1 MRMNLVVGEWLMLK
15 CPACGQESLE
25 GELVCSNCGAF
36 LRTGGPLH
44 TDPLD
49 EEQEGEKAKPGQ
61 AFVPPSYDTVP
72 IGATLVL
79 KGINDSRELAIP
91 RRLSSVLFGRNDR
104 LAGLAVD
111 IDLTSEDGQTRGVS
125 RRHARVRFVNERYL
139 IEDLESLNGTFL
151 NRRRLVP
158 FVPEVLRGGD
168 ELRFGSLSFTVIL
181 KAPGESEGQ

>member
-1 MRMNLVVGEWLMLK
+1 MLK
-15 CPACGQESLE
+15 CPSCGQESLE
-25 GELVCSNCGAF
+25 GELVCSNCGTF
-36 LRTGGPLH
+36 LRSGGASH

-49 EEQEGEKAKPGQ
+49 EEYQDEKTKAGSSLALPT
-61 AFVPPSYDTVP
+61 YDTVP

-79 KGINDSRELAIP
+79 KGINDSRELVIP
-91 RRLSSVLFGRNDR
+91 RRMSSVLFGRNDR
-104 LAGLAVD
+104 LAGLVVD
-111 IDLTSEDGQTRGVS
+111 VDLTSEDGQTRGVS

-168 ELRFGSLSFTVIL
+168 ELRFGSLTFTVVL
-181 KAPGESEGQ
+181 KRVVESDRN

>member
-1 MRMNLVVGEWLMLK
+1 MLK
-15 CPACGQESLE
+15 CPSCGQESLE
-25 GELVCSNCGAF
+25 GELVCSNCGTF

-49 EEQEGEKAKPGQ
+49 EEHQDEKTKLDSPLA
-61 AFVPPSYDTVP
+61 APSYDTVP
-72 IGATLVL
+72 MGATLVL
-79 KGINDSRELAIP
+79 KGINDSRELVIP
-91 RRLSSVLFGRNDR
+91 RRMSSVLFGRNDR

-111 IDLTSEDGQTRGVS
+111 VDLTSEDGQTRGVS

-158 FVPEVLRGGD
+158 FVPEVLRSGD
-168 ELRFGSLSFTVIL
+168 ELRFGSLTFNVIL
-181 KAPGESEGQ
+181 RASAETEDK